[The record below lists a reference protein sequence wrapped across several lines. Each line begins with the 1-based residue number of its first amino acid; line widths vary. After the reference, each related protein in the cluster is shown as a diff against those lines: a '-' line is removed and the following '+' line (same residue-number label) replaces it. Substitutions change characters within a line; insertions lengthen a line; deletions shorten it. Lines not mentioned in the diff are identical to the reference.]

1 MNYNKTRIFGK
12 PPVFY
17 AASQIRYN
25 VIIVQNGSRRRNNVI
40 TVSRY
45 NDPDF
50 RRVDKNDS
58 ISLLSAFLFCISP
71 KSEKVF
77 FVMETIMKK
86 FNLLFILVLSAF
98 FAFSCS
104 HNDDDEEL
112 ADTDSSTVQDA
123 DNSTDTV
130 PDETSN
136 DEDQTD
142 TASENNDSD
151 TSDPTDDSDTSD
163 TAITDNDI
171 TDTDDDPDTTQDSG
185 DSQPDK
191 DPTDP
196 TPDSGD
202 SQPDENPADPTDDSD
217 TDTSD
222 DDPEIIIPDI
232 PVVFGNICTGQTK
245 CYSETAEITC
255 PAEGEPF
262 FGQDAQYAKK
272 GTCIPQ
278 KFTVK
283 GSGDE
288 KIVFDENLKLE
299 WQQKITK
306 NVDWQHASEECAKE
320 YAGSYGWRL
329 PTPKE
334 LLSIVDNGKSDPA
347 INTDLFPGT
356 NDEWFWTSADFASTA
371 DSDLNKAWFVRFDKG
386 FLSHKSKTESEKM
399 HVRCVR
405 GTILPEGEFETRTIG
420 GDEVVKDSLTGLIWQ
435 KTYKDGVK
443 KFADALS
450 TCEDLDYAG
459 FTDWR
464 LPNKNELASIANYA
478 KYRPA
483 SDFPGMPNWTFR
495 TSTTDTKTNSSAWYV
510 IFSESI
516 VNPYAKTNSDSVRC
530 VRREK

>member
-1 MNYNKTRIFGK
+1 MTF
-12 PPVFY
+12 
-17 AASQIRYN
+17 
-25 VIIVQNGSRRRNNVI
+25 
-40 TVSRY
+40 
-45 NDPDF
+45 
-50 RRVDKNDS
+50 
-58 ISLLSAFLFCISP
+58 
-71 KSEKVF
+71 
-77 FVMETIMKK
+77 KK
-86 FNLLFILVLSAF
+86 FNLLFVLVLSVF
-98 FAFSCS
+98 FIFSCS
-104 HNDDDEEL
+104 SNDDEKEEI
-112 ADTDSSTVQDA
+112 
-123 DNSTDTV
+123 
-130 PDETSN
+130 
-136 DEDQTD
+136 TD
-142 TASENNDSD
+142 TASENEDHDDLDISDIDISENDDHNTDTGNDSD
-151 TSDPTDDSDTSD
+151 DIVISDNDSSENDADDIVISDIDIPENDNDPDPT
-163 TAITDNDI
+163 
-171 TDTDDDPDTTQDSG
+171 DDPDTTG
-185 DSQPDK
+185 D
-191 DPTDP
+191 
-196 TPDSGD
+196 
-202 SQPDENPADPTDDSD
+202 DDSD
-217 TDTSD
+217 TGTND
-222 DDPEIIIPDI
+222 DDHEAIIPDI

-255 PAEGEPF
+255 PDEGEAF

-272 GTCIPQ
+272 GECIPQ

-299 WQQKITK
+299 WQQKIPEGEF
-306 NVDWQHASEECAKE
+306 DWQSAANYCGQE

-334 LLSIVDNGKSDPA
+334 LLSIVDNGRYDPA
-347 INTDLFPGT
+347 VNTDLFPGT

-405 GTILPEGEFETRTIG
+405 GTTLPEGQFETQTIG
-420 GDEVVKDSLTGLIWQ
+420 EDEIVKDSLTGLMWQ
-435 KTYKDGVK
+435 KTYKDSVK

-530 VRREK
+530 VRRGE

>member
-1 MNYNKTRIFGK
+1 MI
-12 PPVFY
+12 
-17 AASQIRYN
+17 
-25 VIIVQNGSRRRNNVI
+25 
-40 TVSRY
+40 
-45 NDPDF
+45 
-50 RRVDKNDS
+50 
-58 ISLLSAFLFCISP
+58 L
-71 KSEKVF
+71 
-77 FVMETIMKK
+77 KK

-98 FAFSCS
+98 FVLSCS
-104 HNDDDEEL
+104 SKDDEKEEL
-112 ADTDSSTVQDA
+112 TDTDSSEVQDA
-123 DNSTDTV
+123 DSSGDTQ
-130 PDETSN
+130 PDETAN
-136 DEDQTD
+136 DDD
-142 TASENNDSD
+142 KSD
-151 TSDPTDDSDTSD
+151 TSPENDDSDTSD
-163 TAITDNDI
+163 TDIPDNDI
-171 TDTDDDPDTTQDSG
+171 LENTDDPDT
-185 DSQPDK
+185 
-191 DPTDP
+191 

-202 SQPDENPADPTDDSD
+202 SQPDEDPADPTDDSD
-217 TDTSD
+217 TDSND
-222 DDPEIIIPDI
+222 EDENIIIPDI
-232 PVVFGNICTGQTK
+232 PVVFGNICTGETK
-245 CYSETAEITC
+245 CYDETAEITC
-255 PAEGEPF
+255 PDEGEAF

-272 GTCIPQ
+272 GECIPQ

-283 GSGDE
+283 GSGEE

-306 NVDWQHASEECAKE
+306 NVDWQHASEECTKE

-334 LLSIVDNGKSDPA
+334 LLSIVDNGKYDPA
-347 INTDLFPGT
+347 INTDYFPGT

-405 GTILPEGEFETRTIG
+405 GTTLPGGEFETRTIG
-420 GDEVVKDSLTGLIWQ
+420 GDEVVKDSVTGLMWQ
-435 KTYKDGVK
+435 KTYEDSVK

-530 VRREK
+530 VRRGE